1 MLKVQVRARLLL
13 GLLVVV
19 CSGPLAAQDAR
30 RIDPAAVQRF
40 LDATPEMRRQIVAEL
55 TPADATALRSALQ
68 EVAIVHT
75 RQGRPQ
81 EAHRALDAAMLPA
94 EREDTVRGRLNVLLA
109 RSQTYGTAGDYAQT
123 VRTLEEVVASS
134 RPGLDE
140 DIVAA
145 AANNLGN
152 VYRRRG
158 QYDLALES
166 YQRSL
171 VFNQAPGREVSLG
184 RTLNNIGAVHQ
195 QRGDFRMA
203 VDYFLQSLAIKER
216 VSPPEEVMSTLGN
229 IGGVY
234 ALQGNRPQA
243 IEYLERAYALTEKFN
258 DVRLQ
263 ITTAANLGRVLMDSG
278 RYAESEARLTRAR
291 ELAERSGYREQ
302 LAATLNGLAN
312 LAIARKEW
320 TPAIAHLGRSREIYE
335 GLGDPIGMG
344 QVLLSKATIAI
355 EQGRG
360 DDGIALAR
368 QARETLAAI
377 GRPTVVLDAEVLL
390 GEAFAN
396 ARRWSDAVA
405 TYERAIE
412 LTERGL
418 DMVAGD
424 VEDRFRFLESTGN
437 AYFGLANAYASS
449 GRGNDALAAAERGR
463 ARTLLE
469 MLAGESGDDEL
480 TDAERAQRIELDTAL
495 TALNERLA
503 AERARSRTG
512 AKVDP
517 ALSAELDRVR
527 RTRDQ
532 FYLGLD
538 ATHQRRGFARG
549 RAPVLSADAIAATL
563 PPRSGLVEFVVS
575 PRGTWIMLLVPSPK
589 GPPRLVLKAAPLPT
603 AKLKT
608 LAADFTRQ
616 VSTRDLSF
624 AANARA
630 LYAAVLG
637 PIDAE
642 IAPLDQLIIVPHGPL
657 WDVPFQALQTPRQ
670 KYLIEEHAVAY
681 VPSASTLN
689 ALERRARPRPSRPRV
704 VAFGDPRLADRAAA
718 PLPNAAREAR
728 EVAGVYGN
736 DMSIVAVD
744 ADATEAR
751 FRQVAPRADIV
762 HVATHGVLDNS
773 SPLFSY
779 VSLAGGGTRAAAD
792 GRLEGRE
799 LINLQLDA
807 ELIVLSAC
815 ETARGRISNGEGV
828 VGLSWSLFAAGA
840 STTAVSLWPVDSAS
854 TTDLMSV
861 FHRER
866 RALVAAAASAPTAQA
881 LRRAQLKALA
891 AAESRHPFYWA
902 GFVVVGVP

>member
-1 MLKVQVRARLLL
+1 MLARLLL
-13 GLLVVV
+13 CLLLIVS
-19 CSGPLAAQDAR
+19 SGPAAAQDAR
-30 RIDPAAVQRF
+30 KVDPSVVQRF
-40 LDATPEMRRQIVAEL
+40 VDATPESRREIAAGL

-68 EVAIVHT
+68 ETAIGHA

-81 EAHRALDAAMLPA
+81 EAIRLLDAAWLAA
-94 EREDTVRGRLNVLLA
+94 EREDSPRGRLNVLLA
-109 RSQTYGTAGDYAQT
+109 RSQTYGTAGDYDQA
-123 VRTLEEVVASS
+123 VRSLDEVVALS
-134 RPGLDE
+134 RPGPDA
-140 DIVAA
+140 DIIAA

-152 VYRRRG
+152 IYRRRG

-171 VFNQAPGREVSLG
+171 DFNQAPGREAPLG

-203 VDYFLQSLAIKER
+203 IDYFLQSLAIKER
-216 VSPPEEVMSTLGN
+216 VGQPDELISTLGN

-243 IEYLERAYALTEKFN
+243 IAYMERTYALAEKYN
-258 DVRLQ
+258 DVRQ
-263 ITTAANLGRVLMDSG
+263 MITTAANLGRVLMDSG
-278 RYAESEARLTRAR
+278 RFAESETRLTRAR
-291 ELAERSGYREQ
+291 ELAEKSGYNEQ
-302 LAATLNGLAN
+302 LAGVLNALAN
-312 LAIARKEW
+312 LASARKQW
-320 TPAIAHLGRSREIYE
+320 APAAEHLVRARQIYE

-344 QVLLSKATIAI
+344 QVLMSQATVAI
-355 EQGRG
+355 GQGRG
-360 DDGIALAR
+360 DDGIALAL

-405 TYERAIE
+405 TYERAID

-437 AYFGLANAYASS
+437 AYFGLAHAYASS
-449 GRGNDALAAAERGR
+449 GRGADALAAAERGR

-469 MLAGESGDDEL
+469 MMGGESADDEL
-480 TDAERAQRIELDTAL
+480 TDAERSRRIELETAM

-503 AERARSRTG
+503 AERARTKTG
-512 AKVDP
+512 ARIDP
-517 ALSAELDRVR
+517 ALSAELDRLR
-527 RTRDQ
+527 RTRNEFD
-532 FYLGLD
+532 LGLD

-563 PPRSGLVEFVVS
+563 PPRSGLVEFVVG
-575 PRGTWIMLLVPSPK
+575 PRGTWVMLLIPSKK

-603 AKLKT
+603 ARLAT

-624 AANARA
+624 AASARA
-630 LYAAVLG
+630 LYDAVLG

-642 IAPLDQLIIVPHGPL
+642 IAALDQLIIVPHGPL

-670 KYLIEEHAVAY
+670 KYVIEEHALSYA
-681 VPSASTLN
+681 PSASTLN
-689 ALERRARPRPSRPRV
+689 ALERRAHPRPARPRV

-728 EVAGVYGN
+728 DVADIYGSE
-736 DMSIVAVD
+736 MSVVAID
-744 ADATEAR
+744 ADATETR
-751 FRQVAPRADIV
+751 FRQVAPRADII

-773 SPLFSY
+773 SPMFSY
-779 VSLAGGGTRAAAD
+779 VSLTGDGTRTAAD

-799 LINLQLDA
+799 LINLHLDA

-815 ETARGRISNGEGV
+815 ETARGRIANGEGV

-840 STTAVSLWPVDSAS
+840 STTTVSLWPVDSAS
-854 TTDLMSV
+854 TTELMAA

-866 RALVAAAASAPTAQA
+866 RRLIATAASAPTAQA
-881 LRRAQLKALA
+881 LRAAQLKALA
-891 AAESRHPFYWA
+891 TAESRHPFYWA
-902 GFVVVGVP
+902 GFVVIGVP